1 MDLGFVSLNTPRDL
15 APATLGPEL
24 ESRGFESLWV
34 GEHPQIPLAAADQ
47 FHPALLAAQKQI
59 LDPFLSLLS
68 AAQATT
74 KLRIGTAVAL
84 PLERELFTFAKEVA
98 TLDHLSNGRVVLGV
112 GVGARAELE
121 VSGSVKW
128 ADRYRA
134 LADMVAALTTLWND
148 DESELSGSEHHGDFY
163 DFDPVW
169 SYPKPSQRP
178 RPPLLAAATGPK
190 AVRECLAW
198 ADGWLPGDAAFRD
211 VGAAL
216 DDFRRTAEE
225 AGRDPAALD
234 LTIMAWGNPT
244 LDTLASY
251 RDLGFNRAVLGGGR
265 KKGGGHKK
273 DGDPSTTLTFLDDY
287 AGMVDKL
294 R

>member
-24 ESRGFESLWV
+24 EARGFESLWV
-34 GEHPQIPLAAADQ
+34 GEHPQIPLAAAAQ

-68 AAQATT
+68 AAQATET
-74 KLRIGTAVAL
+74 LRIGTAVAL

-98 TLDHLSNGRVVLGV
+98 TLDHLSNGRVTLGV

-121 VSGSVKW
+121 VAGSVRW
-128 ADRYRA
+128 ADRYRT
-134 LADMVAALTTLWND
+134 LADMVAALTALW
-148 DESELSGSEHHGDFY
+148 SEEESEHHGEFY

-169 SYPKPSQRP
+169 SYPKPRQRP
-178 RPPLLAAATGPK
+178 RPPLLAAATGPR
-190 AVRECLAW
+190 AVRDCLAW

-216 DDFRRTAEE
+216 ADFHRTAEE
-225 AGRDPAALD
+225 AGRDPSTLD
-234 LTIMAWGNPT
+234 LTIMAWGNPS
-244 LDTLASY
+244 LETLAGY

-265 KKGGGHKK
+265 KKS
-273 DGDPSTTLTFLDDY
+273 GDPSTTLGFLDDY
-287 AGMVDKL
+287 AAMVNEL
-294 R
+294 G

>member
-1 MDLGFVSLNTPRDL
+1 MDLGFVSMNTPRDL
-15 APATLGPEL
+15 GPATLGPEL

-68 AAQATT
+68 AAQATET
-74 KLRIGTAVAL
+74 LRLGTAVAL

-98 TLDHLSNGRVVLGV
+98 TLDHLSNGRVTLGV

-121 VSGSVKW
+121 TSSPVKW

-134 LADMVAALTTLWND
+134 LADMVAALTTLWDD
-148 DESELSGSEHHGDFY
+148 DESEYHGGFY
-163 DFDPVW
+163 DFAPVW

-190 AVRECLAW
+190 AIRECLAW

-211 VGAAL
+211 VGAAMA
-216 DDFRRTAEE
+216 DFRRTAED
-225 AGRDPAALD
+225 AGRDPSTLD

-244 LDTLASY
+244 LEKLAGY

-265 KKGGGHKK
+265 KKGG
-273 DGDPSTTLTFLDDY
+273 DPSTTWEFLDAY
-287 AGMVDKL
+287 ADMVDEL

>member
-24 ESRGFESLWV
+24 ETRGFESFWV

-47 FHPALLAAQKQI
+47 FHHTLLAAQKQI
-59 LDPFLSLLS
+59 LDPFLSLLA
-68 AAQATT
+68 AAQVTET
-74 KLRIGTAVAL
+74 LRIGTAVAL

-98 TLDHLSNGRVVLGV
+98 TLDHMSNGRVVLGV

-121 VSGSVKW
+121 VSSSVQW
-128 ADRYRA
+128 AERYRA
-134 LADMVAALTTLWND
+134 LADMVTALTTLWND
-148 DESELSGSEHHGDFY
+148 DESTHHGEFY
-163 DFDPVW
+163 SFDPVW

-190 AVRECLAW
+190 AIRECLAW

-216 DDFRRTAEE
+216 DEFRRTAEE
-225 AGRDPAALD
+225 AGRDPARLD

-244 LDTLASY
+244 LETLIGY

-265 KKGGGHKK
+265 KKGS
-273 DGDPSTTLTFLDDY
+273 DPSTTLAFLDDY
-287 AGMVDKL
+287 AAMVEEL